1 MNQRLGLS
9 QVAFCFGRCLLL
21 SGACFASNCRFEL
34 TPAAAAHRLRF
45 LMSGVQP
52 PQRRAIMATHP
63 DLPPDLPVEPDEGP
77 NTPPNEEPTDP
88 QPPPSLS

>member
-9 QVAFCFGRCLLL
+9 QVAFFVL
-21 SGACFASNCRFEL
+21 GAAFCSWGLFASNCRLVL

-52 PQRRAIMATHP
+52 PERRTTMATHP

-88 QPPPSLS
+88 EPPPTLS